1 MRTFAKFA
9 PAVLWAFLLPS
20 TASAQASLTGVVR
33 DSSGAVLPG
42 VTVEAASPVLIE
54 KVRTTVTDGS
64 GRYQLIDLRPGAYTV
79 TFTLAGF
86 NAARRE
92 GVTLSGSAASVVDSE
107 LRVGSLEET
116 ITVTGDAPTVD
127 VSTTSRQAVLSADTI
142 DALPSARNYVT
153 LARMIPSAV
162 YNGTDV
168 GGSNLQLVGGSV
180 RIHGSRDQDQRVTLN
195 GINTMTLQAGGNIG
209 GQIPDVGSASEVTVD
224 HTAVSAEL
232 PTGGVRINFIPRD
245 GGNRFAAATFFTF
258 SNGALASDN
267 FTDELKAAG
276 LGAPN
281 EIKKNWDLNAS
292 AGGPFKRDKVWYW
305 FSMRYTGVE
314 NWAPVFENVNAYNPS
329 EFLYVPATTRGL
341 LEGRSYNSSL
351 RTTWQATPRNKIAG
365 TYKQDTWCDCPNGIT
380 RGRGPRGGARL
391 PLPVVAADTWGVDLA
406 GDQSDAVGGCGH
418 ASLRAMGI
426 HASAS
431 ANRLVSRIRT
441 DRAPDD
447 FRNRAVDRARLSG
460 AGAQQQ
466 QHARAELH
474 LPGGDGL
481 CHRDTQ
487 LQGGLQPRPRLTR
500 KRPTT
505 T

>member
-1 MRTFAKFA
+1 MRTLAKFA
-9 PAVLWAFLLPS
+9 PAVLWAFLFPS
-20 TASAQASLTGVVR
+20 TAFAQASLTGVVR

-54 KVRTTVTDGS
+54 KVRTAVTDGS

-86 NAARRE
+86 NASRRE

-245 GGNRFAAATFFTF
+245 GGNKFAAATFFTF

-292 AGGPFKRDKVWYW
+292 SAALSSATRSGTGSRCVTPASKTGRRSSRTSMLTSRRSSVRAGHD
-305 FSMRYTGVE
+305 
-314 NWAPVFENVNAYNPS
+314 
-329 EFLYVPATTRGL
+329 TR
-341 LEGRSYNSSL
+341 
-351 RTTWQATPRNKIAG
+351 A
-365 TYKQDTWCDCPNGIT
+365 
-380 RGRGPRGGARL
+380 PRGTFL
-391 PLPVVAADTWGVDLA
+391 QQQSSHHVA
-406 GDQSDAVGGCGH
+406 GDATQQDRRHVQTGH
-418 ASLRAMGI
+418 M
-426 HASAS
+426 
-431 ANRLVSRIRT
+431 V
-441 DRAPDD
+441 
-447 FRNRAVDRARLSG
+447 RLS
-460 AGAQQQ
+460 
-466 QHARAELH
+466 E
-474 LPGGDGL
+474 
-481 CHRDTQ
+481 RD
-487 LQGGLQPRPRLTR
+487 
-500 KRPTT
+500 
-505 T
+505 